1 MNELNKETIE
11 LYSKQLRLPTFNK
24 YDEVVQKL
32 GKNKSYDDF
41 LVNLMKLEID
51 NRQESNRQRKMKTAN
66 FPYLKT
72 IDELDCSRFEHIDE
86 ALVYELASCDF
97 ISKHQ
102 NIVMIGNPGTGKTHL
117 SIALGIKAC
126 MQGMTV
132 KFFTAA
138 NLSNELIEAQDN
150 HKLIRLEKQI
160 SKADLLIIDELSY
173 LTFNRH
179 QSELLFKVIAD
190 RAERKSV
197 IVSTNLSFS
206 EWPTMFENTTM
217 VTALIDRLTFRSHVL
232 NMNSEHPYRAE
243 HAAKVNTSTRGGKK
257 HAEAES

>member
-1 MNELNKETIE
+1 MNEVNKQTIE
-11 LYSKQLRLPTFNK
+11 LYAKQLRVPSFNRYPDVIK
-24 YDEVVQKL
+24 QL
-32 GKNKSYDDF
+32 NKDQGYDDF
-41 LVNLMKLEID
+41 LVALMKQELEA
-51 NRQESNRQRKMKTAN
+51 RQESNRQRKIRSAG

-72 IDELDCSRFEHIDE
+72 IDELEFNRFEHLTE
-86 ALVYELASCDF
+86 AFINELASCDF
-97 ISKHQ
+97 VDSHQ

-138 NLSNELIEAQDN
+138 NLSNELIEAQDE
-150 HKLIRLEKQI
+150 HKLLRLEKQI
-160 SKADLLIIDELSY
+160 AKADLLIIDELSY

-206 EWPTMFENTTM
+206 EWTTMFENATM

-243 HAAKVNTSTRGGKK
+243 QAAKATTSKRGGKK
-257 HAEAES
+257 HAQV